1 MKDACR
7 QASESAEISIMQ
19 RDWVSVFVGLG
30 ANLGDAHHAVEQAVV
45 DIGKL
50 PDTHL
55 IGCSSLYR
63 SAPVDATG
71 PDYINAVVH
80 IETRIN
86 AYDLLHAFQGVE
98 NLAGRERPYHH
109 APRTLDVDLLLFGS
123 ARIESQALTV
133 PHPRMNARA
142 FVMRPLA
149 ELYPNLV
156 AESDLQKLGDQV
168 IHKLDG

>member
-1 MKDACR
+1 ML
-7 QASESAEISIMQ
+7 Q

-30 ANLGDAHHAVEQAVV
+30 ANLGDAQRAVAQAVE

-50 PDTHL
+50 PDTQL
-55 IGCSSLYR
+55 IACSSLYR

-71 PDYINAVVH
+71 PDYINAVLH

-86 AYDLLHAFQGVE
+86 ACDLLRAFQRVE

-109 APRTLDVDLLLFGS
+109 APRTLDIDLLLFGS
-123 ARIESQALTV
+123 AHMHSQALTV
-133 PHPRMNARA
+133 PHPRMRERA

-149 ELYPNLV
+149 ELAPHLV
-156 AESDLQKLGDQV
+156 AHSDLQKLDDQF
-168 IHKLDG
+168 IERAGPSRFQNWPSNWRARLP